1 MTGWKLPATLNRADG
16 RMRRVGVEIELQGIA
31 VQDLAALVA
40 ATLNGEATAVSSAE
54 YSIDVPDHGSY
65 RVEIDFALL
74 KQLARERDPDV
85 GGDADLFAALAVDAL
100 QAASSVVVPCEIVTP
115 PIPLDQLPT
124 TMDPLVEAL
133 RRAGAKGTR
142 QSLLYAFGLHL
153 NVEAPSLDADTITR
167 YLRAFICLYDWIAD
181 ESQIDLSRRMTPYIN
196 AYGRD
201 YELLVANPGYAPGLA
216 GLIDD
221 YLAHNPTR
229 DRALDMLPMFAQL
242 DEERVR
248 QVVDD
253 PLVKARPAFHYRL
266 ANSSVDEPGWSIASP
281 WNLWMHIETLAQD
294 PARLDEC
301 ARLFIEDRQRLLHG
315 FRKQWVAE
323 LREWLAGADAS

>member
-1 MTGWKLPATLNRADG
+1 MTGWKLPSITNRADG

-31 VQDLAALVA
+31 VADLAALVA
-40 ATLNGEATAVSSAE
+40 ATLGGEATALSSAE
-54 YSIDVPDHGSY
+54 YSIDVPGHGTY

-74 KQLARERDPDV
+74 KQLARERDPDT

-100 QAASSVVVPCEIVTP
+100 QAASSVVVPCEIVSP
-115 PIPLDQLPT
+115 PIPLDRLPA
-124 TMDPLVEAL
+124 TMDPLVDAL
-133 RRAGAKGTR
+133 RQAGAKGTR

-153 NVEAPSLDADTITR
+153 NVETPSLDADTITR
-167 YLRAFICLYDWIAD
+167 YLRAFVCLYDWIAD
-181 ESQIDLSRRMTPYIN
+181 ESQIDLSRRMTPYID

-201 YELLVANPGYAPGLA
+201 YELLVADPDYAPDLA
-216 GLIDD
+216 RLIDD

-229 DRALDMLPMFAQL
+229 DRALDMLPMFTHL
-242 DEERVR
+242 DERRVR

-266 ANSSVDEPGWSIASP
+266 ANSSVDEPGWSVAYP
-281 WNLWMHIETLAQD
+281 WNLWMQIETLAQD
-294 PARLDEC
+294 PARLNEC

-315 FRKQWVAE
+315 FHKQWVAE
-323 LREWLAGADAS
+323 LRNWLAGADGS